1 MKELERIK
9 REKIDPDLLSRIKT
23 QLKGNLML
31 GLESTSSRMNRLGK
45 MEVYLNDFISL
56 DDIISQINQVTA
68 EQVLEVAEELLHPDH
83 LLTVIFTPTEDK

>member
-56 DDIISQINQVTA
+56 DDIINQINQVTA
-68 EQVLEVAEELLHPDH
+68 EQVLEVAEELLRPEN